1 MPSRVANS
9 IQHMQHFSFIEGDMP
24 WWERT
29 LIQLTEELLGKRKLA
44 RIYEQVVATQSS
56 GKTFWHRTVEQMQL
70 SIETNGLPLE
80 QVPAQG
86 PLLVVANH
94 PYGQIDGVVLS
105 HLIETLRPDYQVIAW
120 EILNAA
126 DQLEDVVLPISFK
139 EDYRARRNNLV
150 TLRRSIQSLQSG
162 RTVILFPAGSTSV
175 SPGWFGPAVDA
186 PWQKFLAKLIA
197 AANPTVLP
205 VYVHGQ
211 NSRLFQI
218 SSHLSYNL
226 KLSLFFH
233 EMIRMCGQ
241 TVQLTIGSPL
251 TDLQAAARE
260 AEPALLTSLY
270 QQTMALPAQH
280 TNAFMPFRREDWAR
294 WTPFPSRQAA

>member
-1 MPSRVANS
+1 
-9 IQHMQHFSFIEGDMP
+9 MP
-24 WWERT
+24 WWERLLVT
-29 LIQLTEELLGKRKLA
+29 GAEELLGKRQLA
-44 RIYEQVVATQSS
+44 RIYEQVVEAQSS
-56 GKTFWHRTVEQMQL
+56 GKTFWHRTVEQL
-70 SIETNGLPLE
+70 ELAIETNGLPLLE
-80 QVPAQG
+80 VPRQG

-105 HLIETLRPDYQVIAW
+105 HLVETLRPDYQVIAW

-139 EDYRARRNNLV
+139 DDYRARRNNLL
-150 TLRRSIQSLQSG
+150 TLRRSIQSLQNG

-175 SPGWFGPAVDA
+175 SKGWWGLAEDA
-186 PWQKFLAKLIA
+186 PWQKFLAKLIS

-218 SSHLSYNL
+218 ASHLNYNL

-233 EMIRMCGQ
+233 EMIRMRGQ
-241 TVQLTIGSPL
+241 SVRLTLGSPL
-251 TDLQAAARE
+251 MDLHAMAKHQEAQLLEHLYASTMRLRKHHADAFHAFRSEDFAPPTPVLQAA
-260 AEPALLTSLY
+260 
-270 QQTMALPAQH
+270 
-280 TNAFMPFRREDWAR
+280 
-294 WTPFPSRQAA
+294 